1 MKKYGTDPKLDKL
14 VDSDNWEDRA
24 KVAEQGYALDKL
36 INDEDYFVRRA
47 VAKQGYG
54 LDKLVDDEDSDVRVA
69 VVRQGYRLDKL
80 IKDENWLVRVA
91 VACKGYG
98 LDKLINDKNSSV
110 RIAVVWQRYGLNKLV
125 KDEDYYVR
133 IAVAWQGYGL
143 DKLIHDEKYE
153 VRYAVKDY
161 LKKHNLTLKEWC
173 NQNNISPSI
182 VQYLKD
188 FMHKVE
194 NSSKIKIETSYES
207 VDAFFEDT
215 SNKSYEDKE
224 SITIIAVDTNIPFIK
239 LEKIK
244 SKIVYKNAFKFIT
257 NISNDENSFIVKQA
271 FDTKEKFNKL
281 LQSTI
286 NALQEY
292 PQFSKYADELENCL

>member
-1 MKKYGTDPKLDKL
+1 MKEYGTDPKLDKL

-24 KVAEQGYALDKL
+24 RVAEQGYALDKL

-47 VAKQGYG
+47 VAKYGYG
-54 LDKLVDDEDSDVRVA
+54 LDKLIDDEDSDVRVA
-69 VVRQGYRLDKL
+69 VARQGYGLDKL

-91 VACKGYG
+91 VARQRYG
-98 LDKLINDKNSSV
+98 LDKLVNDKESSV
-110 RIAVVWQRYGLNKLV
+110 RIAVVWQ
-125 KDEDYYVR
+125 
-133 IAVAWQGYGL
+133 GYRL
-143 DKLIHDEKYE
+143 DKLVNDENYE
-153 VRYAVKDY
+153 VRAAVNKY
-161 LKKHNLTLKEWC
+161 LTNHDLTITEWC

-207 VDAFFEDT
+207 ADAFFEDT
-215 SNKSYEDKE
+215 SNQSYEDKE
-224 SITIIAVDTNIPFIK
+224 SITIIAVDTNIPIVK

-244 SKIVYKNAFKFIT
+244 SKIVDKNAFKFIT
-257 NISNDENSFIVKQA
+257 DISNDENSFNVKQA

-286 NALQEY
+286 NAIQEY
-292 PQFSKYADELENCL
+292 PQLSKYADELENCL